1 MNKEEKVTLI
11 DAFKDFKEEKNIDR
25 PVMMGVLKDVFLT
38 QIAKTY
44 GSADNFDVIVNVD
57 KGTCE
62 IYQNFEI
69 VEEVEN
75 PAAEMT
81 LEEVRKDSGDDD
93 YEIGDTYAKILP
105 LSAFG
110 RRGILNIRQNLQGR
124 IMDIEKANVY
134 KKYSE
139 KVGEVFTGEIY
150 QTWSREVLLLDE
162 DGNELHIPKEEQIPG
177 ERFKKN
183 DTVRA
188 IIKKVEMRNNTT
200 PYITLSRVDPDFL
213 ARLFE
218 MEVPEIADGLITIK
232 KVVRV
237 PGERAKVAVESYDE
251 RIDPIGA
258 CIGVKGGS
266 VIGIV
271 RELRNE
277 NIDVLQWSSNP
288 KLLIQR
294 ALTPARVSSIDM
306 GETPEDKVKVYML
319 PEEVQKGIGRGGVNV
334 QLAGMLVGREIEVW
348 RETPKGEVAAEE
360 EDDVALEEFTNP
372 EYGRTIDGWV
382 IDKLKSIGCD
392 TARSV
397 LAIDPEDL
405 AKQTKQDNAAVQY
418 RTAGPCGLPQG
429 PGGGRGGES

>member
-93 YEIGDTYAKILP
+93 YEIGDTYAKKLP

-188 IIKKVEMRNNTT
+188 LIKKVEMRNNTT

-258 CIGVKGGS
+258 CIGVKGGR

-405 AKQTKQDNAAVQY
+405 AKRADLDMETVEDVRSILSA
-418 RTAGPCGLPQG
+418 
-429 PGGGRGGES
+429 EFED

>member
-1 MNKEEKVTLI
+1 MEKEQVITLI

-44 GSADNFDVIVNVD
+44 GSSDNFDVIVNVD

-75 PAAEMT
+75 PNAEMT
-81 LEEVRKDSGDDD
+81 LVQVKADSGDDD
-93 YEIGDTYAKILP
+93 YEIGDQYSKKLP

-139 KVGEVFTGEIY
+139 KVGELFSGEVY
-150 QTWSREVLLLDE
+150 QTWAKEVLILDE
-162 DGNELHIPKEEQIPG
+162 DGNELHIPKNEQIPG
-177 ERFKKN
+177 ERFKKS
-183 DTVRA
+183 DSVRA
-188 IIKKVEMRNNTT
+188 IIKSVEMKNNTT
-200 PYITLSRVDPDFL
+200 PYITLSRTSNEFL
-213 ARLFE
+213 ERLFE
-218 MEVPEIADGLITIK
+218 QEVPEIADGLITVK

-237 PGERAKVAVESYDE
+237 PGERAKVAVESYDD

-258 CIGVKGGS
+258 CIGVKGGR
-266 VIGIV
+266 ILGIV

-277 NIDVLQWSSNP
+277 NIDVIQWSQNP
-288 KLLIQR
+288 QLMIQR
-294 ALTPARVSSIDM
+294 ALNPAHVSSIDM
-306 GETPEDKVKVYML
+306 GQSDEDKVKVFMQ
-319 PEEVQKGIGRGGVNV
+319 PDEVRKGIGRGGCNI
-334 QLAGMLVGREIEVW
+334 QLAGMLVEREIEVW
-348 RETPKGEVAAEE
+348 RELPKGEIDEE
-360 EDDVALEEFTNP
+360 EDVALDEFAN
-372 EYGRTIDGWV
+372 EIDEWI

-392 TARSV
+392 TAKDV
-397 LAIDPEDL
+397 LAISAEDI
-405 AKQTKQDNAAVQY
+405 AKRADLEDETVAEVINILKAEFED
-418 RTAGPCGLPQG
+418 
-429 PGGGRGGES
+429 

>member
-1 MNKEEKVTLI
+1 MEKENVVTLI

-25 PVMMGVLKDVFLT
+25 PVMMGVLKDVFMT

-44 GSADNFDVIVNVD
+44 GSSDNFDVIVNVD

-75 PAAEMT
+75 PNTQMTPEQVAEET
-81 LEEVRKDSGDDD
+81 GDDD
-93 YEIGDTYAKILP
+93 YEVGDTYTKE
-105 LSAFG
+105 LSLKSFG

-139 KVGEVFTGEIY
+139 KVGEIFSGEVY
-150 QTWSREVLLLDE
+150 QTWSKEVLILDE

-188 IIKKVEMRNNTT
+188 IIKSVEMRNNTT
-200 PYITLSRVDPDFL
+200 PYIILSRTSNEFL
-213 ARLFE
+213 ERLFE
-218 MEVPEIADGLITIK
+218 QEVPEILDGLITVK

-258 CIGVKGGS
+258 CIGVKGGRI
-266 VIGIV
+266 IGIV

-277 NIDVLQWSSNP
+277 NIDVIQWTNNQP
-288 KLLIQR
+288 LLIQR
-294 ALTPARVSSIDM
+294 ALNPARVSSIDM
-306 GETPEDKVKVYML
+306 GSGPNDKVMDLGDICAKYEAFGWETITVDGHDVDAITEALKRPTSGKPRFICCNTIKGKGVSFMENQVGWHGKPMDQAAYETAIREL
-319 PEEVQKGIGRGGVNV
+319 EV
-334 QLAGMLVGREIEVW
+334 
-348 RETPKGEVAAEE
+348 
-360 EDDVALEEFTNP
+360 
-372 EYGRTIDGWV
+372 
-382 IDKLKSIGCD
+382 
-392 TARSV
+392 
-397 LAIDPEDL
+397 
-405 AKQTKQDNAAVQY
+405 
-418 RTAGPCGLPQG
+418 
-429 PGGGRGGES
+429 

>member
-1 MNKEEKVTLI
+1 MEKEEKITLI

-38 QIAKTY
+38 QLAKTY
-44 GSADNFDVIVNVD
+44 GSAENFDVIVNVD

-69 VEEVEN
+69 VEEVAN

-81 LEEVRKDSGDDD
+81 LDQVRADSGDDD
-93 YEIGDTYAKILP
+93 YEIGDTYAKKLP

-139 KVGEVFTGEIY
+139 KVGEIFTGEIY

-162 DGNELHIPKEEQIPG
+162 DGNELHIPREEQIPG
-177 ERFKKN
+177 EHFKKN

-200 PYITLSRVDPDFL
+200 PYITLSRTSPEFL

-237 PGERAKVAVESYDE
+237 PGERAKVAVESYDD

-258 CIGVKGGS
+258 CIGVKGGR

-271 RELRNE
+271 HELRNE

-294 ALTPARVSSIDM
+294 ALTPARVSSIDL
-306 GETPEDKVKVYML
+306 GESPEDKVKVYMH
-319 PEEVQKGIGRGGVNV
+319 PGEVEKGIGHGGVNV

-348 RETPKGEVAAEE
+348 RDIPKGEVQD

-372 EYGRTIDGWV
+372 EYGRTIDDWV

-397 LAIDPEDL
+397 LAIDPDEL
-405 AKQTKQDNAAVQY
+405 AKRADLDMETVDDVRSILSA
-418 RTAGPCGLPQG
+418 
-429 PGGGRGGES
+429 EFED